1 MSEMTE
7 LQQAVTVGAA
17 VFATILTRFLP
28 YILFP
33 AGKETPAFVRYL
45 GRYLAWPLSCT
56 CSIRTAGGLLSPER
70 LIFFRRDLRNSGDSC
85 DCGCD
90 GYLSLEAEHADLH
103 GFRYDSVY
111 GSGPD
116 VLFIACAV
124 CKILQEKPHCL

>member
-45 GRYLAWPLSCT
+45 AA
-56 CSIRTAGGLLSPER
+56 I
-70 LIFFRRDLRNSGDSC
+70 
-85 DCGCD
+85 
-90 GYLSLEAEHADLH
+90 
-103 GFRYDSVY
+103 
-111 GSGPD
+111 
-116 VLFIACAV
+116 
-124 CKILQEKPHCL
+124 

>member
-45 GRYLAWPLSCT
+45 GMEADAVNFTHHRLETFAESEDADGKTVLVPLDALGT
-56 CSIRTAGGLLSPER
+56 EI
-70 LIFFRRDLRNSGDSC
+70 
-85 DCGCD
+85 
-90 GYLSLEAEHADLH
+90 
-103 GFRYDSVY
+103 V
-111 GSGPD
+111 
-116 VLFIACAV
+116 
-124 CKILQEKPHCL
+124 